1 MIQSSKNEIEVK
13 NWRNKNNDEKLVT
26 KMVERKL
33 KENNG

>member
-13 NWRNKNNDEKLVT
+13 NWRNKNNDEKFIT

>member
-13 NWRNKNNDEKLVT
+13 NWRNKNNDEKLIT